1 MKIAKLF
8 LCMICTV
15 LCSFAYGQLKK
26 DGTPDMRYSANKQ
39 TYGNTYSAPV
49 TYSSASTSVR
59 YQNGY
64 VKSDGV
70 YVQPHMKTNINST
83 NHDNMSTSGNTN
95 IYNGTT
101 GSRAKDYSSDAYNY
115 GSGKAINT
123 GERGGQYYF
132 NSKGNKV
139 YVPKR

>member
-1 MKIAKLF
+1 MKLIKLL
-8 LCMICTV
+8 LCTICT
-15 LCSFAYGQLKK
+15 LFSTFAFAQLKK

-39 TYGNTYSAPV
+39 TYGSTYSAPV
-49 TYSSASTSVR
+49 TYSSPSTSVR

-83 NHDNMSTSGNTN
+83 NHDNMSTSGNMN

-101 GSRAKDYSSDAYNY
+101 GSRAKDYSNEAYNY

-123 GERGGQYYF
+123 GSRGGQYYY